1 MEENTQWLHFLL
13 GQVKV
18 HKILSKRY
26 ELYLY
31 CPLAQVT
38 LRIVAMMQNGELD
51 PAIAMQLLGQ
61 GMTAAAPKG
70 DASDPQ
76 NGKKRPLHAVGEGE
90 SQEPDGDQEIDAFL
104 KEAKKVRLDA

>member
-1 MEENTQWLHFLL
+1 M
-13 GQVKV
+13 
-18 HKILSKRY
+18 
-26 ELYLY
+26 
-31 CPLAQVT
+31 
-38 LRIVAMMQNGELD
+38 AMMQNGELD

-76 NGKKRPLHAVGEGE
+76 NGKKRPLDAVGQGE

-104 KEAKKVRLDA
+104 KEAKRVRLDAQLSWSQNFIFALRAHQYTSQSKV